1 MRTLSVFVL
10 IASAV
15 TLLLL
20 VSGAPAHLPGPRT
33 WLAALGFQLPA
44 LWTGLALYGIFKAS
58 RGQQPVPV
66 GFYAAL
72 AITLVNYVYFAVVFS
87 GGRGLPGA

>member
-1 MRTLSVFVL
+1 MRTLSIFVL
-10 IASAV
+10 VASAF

-20 VSGAPAHLPGPRT
+20 VSGAPAHLPGTRA

-44 LWTGLALYGIFKAS
+44 LWTGLALYGIFRSS
-58 RGQQPVPV
+58 RGSQSVPV

-87 GGRGLPGA
+87 PAGAAH

>member
-1 MRTLSVFVL
+1 MRTLSIFVA
-10 IASAV
+10 IAAAA

-20 VSGAPAHLPGPRT
+20 VSGAPAHLPGSRA

-44 LWTGLALYGIFKAS
+44 LWTALALYGIFRSS
-58 RGQQPVPV
+58 RGGQSVPV

-72 AITLVNYVYFAVVFS
+72 ALTLVSYVYFALAFS
-87 GGRGLPGA
+87 PASAAS